1 MGFEF
6 LFPVLLL
13 ITCNEIIRPLNG
25 VEEPVLTN
33 VTLFIKL
40 GEIYI
45 GTMDQGFGKVG

>member
-6 LFPVLLL
+6 LFHVLLL
-13 ITCNEIIRPLNG
+13 ITCNEIVGPLNG
-25 VEEPVLTN
+25 VKEPILTN

-45 GTMDQGFGKVG
+45 SAVDQGFGKVG